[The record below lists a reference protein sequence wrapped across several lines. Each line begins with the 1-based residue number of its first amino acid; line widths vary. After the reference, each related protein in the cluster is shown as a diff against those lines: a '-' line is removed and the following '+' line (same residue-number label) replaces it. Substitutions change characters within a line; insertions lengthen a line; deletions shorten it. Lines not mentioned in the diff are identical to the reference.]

1 MEGAVY
7 GYISDTPKHK
17 KGGATVNDNIIVDM
31 YWKRDEAAIKETE
44 KKYGNYLKKVANNIL
59 GSFEDSEESV
69 NDTYLKAWDSMP
81 PHSPAVLSTF
91 LGRITRQVSID
102 ILRKRLTKKRK
113 GSQYSL
119 SLSELTECVPSGK
132 ASPELET
139 ESKLMGILINKW
151 LGTLKKDT
159 RDAFVGR
166 YYFMDSLKEVAA
178 YCGMSE
184 SKAKTVLHRARN
196 NLKEYLAK
204 EGF

>member
-1 MEGAVY
+1 M
-7 GYISDTPKHK
+7 
-17 KGGATVNDNIIVDM
+17 NDNIIVDM

-44 KKYGNYLKKVANNIL
+44 KKYGSYLKKVAVNIL
-59 GSFEDSEESV
+59 GSLEDSEESV
-69 NDTYLKAWDSMP
+69 NDTYLKAWDSIP
-81 PHSPAVLSTF
+81 PHNPAVLATF

-102 ILRKRLTKKRK
+102 ILRKRSSQKRK
-113 GSQYSL
+113 GSQFSL
-119 SLSELTECVPSGK
+119 SLSELEDCVPSGG
-132 ASPELET
+132 ASPELEA
-139 ESKLMGILINKW
+139 ESKLMGALINKW
-151 LGTLKKDT
+151 LGTLKKET

-196 NLKEYLAK
+196 NLKEYLAT